1 MSAVILMILK
11 MSVATAVCIL
21 LTCIMWALF
30 KDRKMNIGMIIAVGV
45 IFGLFSVAS
54 THHGVDHGMMIINVR
69 DLGPMAA
76 GLFFNPVSGII
87 AGLIGGV
94 ERYIA
99 GTYYDIGAFTTLA
112 CSVSTCLA
120 GFLAAFLNIVVFQR
134 KKPTV
139 EYAFFMGAVIEVFHM
154 YAIYLTHHDDTLSQA
169 FTVVR
174 ICSPPMIIFSG
185 IGLGV
190 IAIIIRIMEGDNPF
204 KPRPRSQIP
213 VLHTFNLWLFFAT
226 AMVFLVTVGLNYSL
240 QTRAEMSEAK
250 AELAS
255 SEKEITSIYEN
266 AKGTEADISKMS
278 IAISNDGIYEIIDKE
293 GDPVAGSYKIDRSD
307 QMFEL
312 FGDNPKDGF
321 FNADYYGFTCI
332 GTIKTLSDGEKLI
345 VLMMEDSV
353 FESRDMQFNETILA
367 DILLF
372 TVIFLLISMLVQSL
386 VMSNLIKVNR
396 SLNKIT
402 QGDLNERIDVFS
414 SAEFALL
421 SEDINMTVDALKGYI
436 EAAEKRNEQEL
447 MLAKT
452 IQESALPHNF
462 DFSTKSFDL
471 YASMEPA
478 REVGGDFY
486 DFFFMD
492 QDKFALVIAD
502 VSDKG
507 IPAALF
513 MMQSKR
519 ALHGLCETGKT
530 LHEGMKSV
538 NEELCRGNDVDMFV
552 TVWMGIVDLKTGVV
566 NCVNAGHEYPAIRRR
581 GGDYKL
587 LRDRHGLPLGAM
599 EGIEFH
605 EYEIKLEPGD
615 CIYVYTDGVP
625 DALNS
630 EKEQYGTKRMLNA
643 LNMNKD
649 CSMEE
654 LLPAVKRD
662 LDEFAGGEQQFDDVT
677 MLGFRYEGYEQ

>member
-1 MSAVILMILK
+1 MSAVTLMIIK

-21 LTCIMWALF
+21 LTYIMWVNL
-30 KDRKMNIGMIIAVGV
+30 KDRKMNAGMIIAVGV
-45 IFGLFSVAS
+45 VFGLFSVAS
-54 THHGVDHGMMIINVR
+54 THFGIDYGMMILNVR

-76 GLFFNPVSGII
+76 GLFINPISGII
-87 AGLIGGV
+87 AGVIGGA

-99 GTYYDIGAFTTLA
+99 GSYFDIGSFSTVA
-112 CSVSTCLA
+112 CSISTCLA

-154 YAIYLTHHDDTLSQA
+154 YAIYLTHHSDNLSQA

-174 ICSPPMIIFSG
+174 ICSLPMIVFSG
-185 IGLGV
+185 AGLGL
-190 IAIIIRIMEGDNPF
+190 IAIIIKLREGDNPF
-204 KPRPRSQIP
+204 KPRPRDQIP

-250 AELAS
+250 DELTL
-255 SEKEITSIYEN
+255 SEKEITSIYEET
-266 AKGTEADISKMS
+266 KGTEADISEMS
-278 IAISNDGIYEIIDKE
+278 ITISNTGIYAIIDKE
-293 GDPVAGSYKIDRSD
+293 GNPVAGSYKIDD
-307 QMFEL
+307 KDEIIKIAEA
-312 FGDNPKDGF
+312 NPKDGLF
-321 FNADYYGFTCI
+321 SADYYGLKCI
-332 GTIKTLSDGEKLI
+332 GTIKTLSDGEKLVI
-345 VLMMEDSV
+345 LMAEDIL

-386 VMSNLIKVNR
+386 VMSNLIKVNK

-402 QGDLNERIDVFS
+402 QGELDEKVDAYS

-436 EAAEKRNEQEL
+436 EAAEKKNEQEL
-447 MLAKT
+447 LLAKT

-462 DFSTKSFDL
+462 DFSNRPFDL
-471 YASMEPA
+471 FATMDPA

-492 QDKFALVIAD
+492 QDRFALVIAD

-519 ALHGLCETGKT
+519 ALHGLYETGKT
-530 LHEGMKSV
+530 LTEGIKSV

-552 TVWMGIVDLKTGVV
+552 TVWMCIIDLKTGVA
-566 NCVNAGHEYPAIRRR
+566 NCVNAGHEYPAIKRR
-581 GGDYKL
+581 GGDYEL
-587 LRDRHGLPLGAM
+587 LKDRHSLPLGAM
-599 EGIEFH
+599 AETEFH
-605 EYEIKLEPGD
+605 EYELKLEPGD

-625 DALNS
+625 DAINS
-630 EKEQYGTKRMLNA
+630 ERKQYGTGRMINA

-649 CSMEE
+649 RSMEE

-677 MLGFRYEGYEQ
+677 MLGFRYEGTEQ